1 MCGMDVHLNKLETLT
16 LQTALRVPC
25 QTNSQRWLI
34 LFKVHIHSVNNVL
47 NQSYVKELFKPKP
60 QCFLEPNQAVLSPK
74 WQRSVLLLFWLAA
87 MAMLFSVTM
96 IYVVFGSRW
105 QLTCDWLFRY
115 DRQAYNS
122 NTQANKFAVAYDY
135 IELVSWSNW
144 TDLHVTG
151 NETLSLYSFIYLCI
165 FTLDWQNS

>member
-1 MCGMDVHLNKLETLT
+1 MCGMDVRLNKLETLT

-74 WQRSVLLLFWLAA
+74 WQRSVLHLVRLAA
-87 MAMLFSVTM
+87 VVHDYSV
-96 IYVVFGSRW
+96 SK
-105 QLTCDWLFRY
+105 L
-115 DRQAYNS
+115 
-122 NTQANKFAVAYDY
+122 
-135 IELVSWSNW
+135 IELNW
-144 TDLHVTG
+144 FACDRKWNTFPL
-151 NETLSLYSFIYLCI
+151 FIHLFMYFYIRLTEQLI
-165 FTLDWQNS
+165 DEWIKQSIVKIIISH

>member
-1 MCGMDVHLNKLETLT
+1 
-16 LQTALRVPC
+16 
-25 QTNSQRWLI
+25 
-34 LFKVHIHSVNNVL
+34 
-47 NQSYVKELFKPKP
+47 
-60 QCFLEPNQAVLSPK
+60 
-74 WQRSVLLLFWLAA
+74 

-135 IELVSWSNW
+135 IELVS
-144 TDLHVTG
+144 
-151 NETLSLYSFIYLCI
+151 
-165 FTLDWQNS
+165 